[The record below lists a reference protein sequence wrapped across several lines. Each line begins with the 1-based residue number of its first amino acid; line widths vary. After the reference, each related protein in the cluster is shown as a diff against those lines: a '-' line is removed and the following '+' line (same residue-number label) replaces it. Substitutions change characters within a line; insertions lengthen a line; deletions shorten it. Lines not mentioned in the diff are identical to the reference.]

1 MTKKQGA
8 NGIRKAIEDAAPP
21 PPPPPPSPV
30 PDDVR
35 RRCVMLETG
44 LHRRT
49 DGGMQWI
56 CAPFKV
62 EAETV
67 DEEGRFGL
75 LVSWV
80 DRLGVR
86 REEVFGREMFA
97 GECGELR
104 NRLAAG
110 GLTMLADQQSRQG
123 FAQYLNTTEAPNR
136 AKVVSRTGWHQIGI
150 TRVFV
155 LPNQVIGD
163 TRQRVILQ
171 AAARGQAPFA
181 SAGTLD
187 DWKREVATL
196 AAGNTRLVF
205 AVACAFAGALLELSG
220 DDGGG
225 FNFKGPSR
233 AGKTT
238 ALRAAG
244 SVWGGQ
250 PGFGAAAFIRSWRAT
265 GNALEAVAAAHSD
278 TLLCL
283 DEMGQVDGKELGE
296 VAYMLANGQG
306 KSRADRG
313 GAARL
318 QSRFR
323 VLFLS
328 TGEVGLADKSAEG
341 KKVVKAG
348 QEVRFVDV
356 TADAGMG
363 LGIFE
368 QLHDEPGPAALA
380 EALKQGTRRC
390 YGTPGPAFVQ
400 AVVIRLEADPDY
412 SDRLAE
418 RLNEVVSAWLR
429 PHPDATGQVRS
440 VARRFALVAVAGE
453 QASEAGITGW
463 PAGEAEEAAARLFR
477 SWLAERG
484 TTGARED
491 MQAVEQL
498 RRFIVAHGDSRF
510 AEWRKED
517 FSKGGDGEARES
529 APVERFRTMNRA
541 GWKRWVVD
549 GLGCGSWAYYLMRD
563 GMAEALTG
571 LDFRAAVRVLADGG
585 YIARDREGKSTVSIR
600 PPGMNGN
607 MRLYEVKPSIMGAGV
622 DDLEGN
628 GG

>member
-1 MTKKQGA
+1 MSKKQGA
-8 NGIRKAIEDAAPP
+8 NAVRSAIQAAEPV
-21 PPPPPPSPV
+21 PPPSVV
-30 PDDVR
+30 PLEIAR
-35 RRCVMLETG
+35 RVTMTEAG

-75 LVSWV
+75 LLSWV
-80 DRLGVR
+80 DRLGTR

-110 GLTMLADQQSRQG
+110 GLTMLADQQSRQA
-123 FAQYLNTTEAPNR
+123 FAQYLNTAEALNR

-150 TRVFV
+150 ARVFV
-155 LPNQVIGD
+155 LPSEVIGD

-171 AAARGQAPFA
+171 AAARAQAPFA
-181 SAGTLD
+181 CAGRLD
-187 DWKREVATL
+187 DWKREVAAL
-196 AAGNTRLVF
+196 AAGNSRLVF

-225 FNFKGPSR
+225 FNLKGPSR

-250 PGFGAAAFIRSWRAT
+250 PGFGASAFIRSWRTT
-265 GNALEAVAAAHSD
+265 GNALEAIAAAHSD

-283 DEMGQVDGKELGE
+283 DEMGQVEGKEFGE

-306 KSRADRG
+306 KSRAGRG
-313 GAARL
+313 GEARS

-323 VLFLS
+323 ILFLS
-328 TGEVGLADKSAEG
+328 TGEIGLADKLAEN
-341 KKVVKAG
+341 KKSVKAG

-368 QLHDEPGPAALA
+368 QLHDESGPAALA

-412 SDRLAE
+412 SDKLAG
-418 RLNEVVSAWLR
+418 RLNDVVSAWLR

-453 QASEAGITGW
+453 LASEAGITGW
-463 PAGEAEEAAARLFR
+463 TGGEAEDAAARLFQ
-477 SWLAERG
+477 SWITARG
-484 TTGARED
+484 TTSARED
-491 MQAVEQL
+491 VQAVDQL
-498 RRFIVAHGDSRF
+498 RAFIVAHGVSRF
-510 AEWRKED
+510 EKWEKE
-517 FSKGGDGEARES
+517 KRPQGEGETVTETQ
-529 APVERFRTMNRA
+529 PVERFGVQNRA
-541 GWKRWVVD
+541 GWRRWIEEED
-549 GLGCGSWAYYLMRD
+549 GRGFWRYYVTRD
-563 GMAEALTG
+563 AMGEILAG
-571 LDFRAAVRVLADGG
+571 LDFHAAVKVLAEAGH
-585 YIARDREGKSTVSIR
+585 IARDKKGKSTVLRR
-600 PPGMNGN
+600 PSGMERN
-607 MRLYEVKPSIMGAGV
+607 MRLYEVKSSIACAGV
-622 DDLEGN
+622 DDLEDGA
-628 GG
+628 GA